1 MAWFADTYR
10 ILKGDSDINATA
22 CVTGKPLSLDGI
34 DGRTEATG
42 MGLYFASIKLMDT
55 PFFLEKLDLTKGVK
69 GKTAIVQGFGNVGSN
84 FA

>member
-42 MGLYFASIKLMDT
+42 MGLYFASIKLLDT
-55 PFFLEKLDLTKGVK
+55 PFFLEKLDLT
-69 GKTAIVQGFGNVGSN
+69 
-84 FA
+84 